1 MTIQWFPGHM
11 TRAKREMEEKLKQVD
26 CVIELRDARCP
37 YSSVNPLL
45 LDLAKQMPRVIVL
58 TKKDMADSKEVDKWV
73 KHLKADEV
81 EVISLDVLHDNTR
94 QRVVDA
100 VMVAMTTKLER
111 WKRKGIRPRKLKA
124 MIVGIPNV
132 GKSTLINQLAKKKLM
147 VSANRPGVTMSLK
160 WANVHPQLDVLDT
173 PGVLWP
179 KFEDEK
185 VGINLALAGSIA
197 EKVIPSDELALIAFN
212 YLNTRYPDYIE
223 NRYQIKTDQINDLY
237 LQISKLRHLVK
248 ADDYRLNEARDL
260 FLRELKTGVLGPLC
274 FEYVEDLAGE

>member
-1 MTIQWFPGHM
+1 MSIQWFPGHM

-37 YSSVNPLL
+37 YSSLNPLL
-45 LDLAKQMPRVIVL
+45 IDLAGSIPKVIVL
-58 TKKDMADSKEVDKWV
+58 TKKDMADEKEVDNWLSY
-73 KHLKADEV
+73 LKNDHTV
-81 EVISLDVLHDNTR
+81 VIALDVLHENTR
-94 QRVVDA
+94 DLIVQA
-100 VMVAMTTKLER
+100 VLKVMTPQIEK

-179 KFEDEK
+179 KFEDQK
-185 VGINLALAGSIA
+185 VGVHLALAGSIA
-197 EKVIPSDELALIAFN
+197 EKVLPTEELAQIAFD
-212 YLNTRYPDYIE
+212 YLSERYPLFIKQKYEIE
-223 NRYQIKTDQINDLY
+223 PKDLSE
-237 LQISKLRHLVK
+237 LLIQVAKLRHLIK
-248 ADDYRLNEARDL
+248 GDDYRIDEARET
-260 FLRELKTGVLGPLC
+260 FLRDLKTGLLGPLC
-274 FEYVEDLAGE
+274 FEYVKDLA

>member
-1 MTIQWFPGHM
+1 MSIQWFPGHM
-11 TRAKREMEEKLKQVD
+11 TRAKREMQEKLKQVD

-37 YSSVNPLL
+37 YSSLNPLL
-45 LDLAKQMPRVIVL
+45 LELAQNMPRVIVL
-58 TKKDMADSKEVDKWV
+58 TKKDMADIKQVEAWMDY
-73 KHLKADEV
+73 LKKDET

-100 VMVAMTTKLER
+100 VMVAMTQKLER

-179 KFEDEK
+179 KFEDQQ
-185 VGINLALAGSIA
+185 VGINLALAGSIS
-197 EKVIPSDELALIAFN
+197 EKVLPSEELAQIAFD
-212 YLNTRYPDYIE
+212 YLMDRYPNYIE
-223 NRYQIKTDQINDLY
+223 NKYEIKAETLEALLIQIA
-237 LQISKLRHLVK
+237 KLRHLVK
-248 ADDYRLNEARDL
+248 ADDYRIDEARDV
-260 FLRELKTGVLGPLC
+260 FLRDLKTGVLGPLC
-274 FEYVEDLAGE
+274 FEYVEDLDRE

>member
-1 MTIQWFPGHM
+1 MSIQWFPGHM

-37 YSSVNPLL
+37 YSSLNPLL
-45 LDLAKQMPRVIVL
+45 LELAQNMPRVIVL
-58 TKKDMADSKEVDKWV
+58 TKKDMADLKELEKWA
-73 KHLKADEV
+73 KYLKKDET
-81 EVISLDVLHDNTR
+81 EVIILDVLHDNTR
-94 QRVVDA
+94 QKVVDA
-100 VMVAMTTKLER
+100 VMVAMTQKLER

-185 VGINLALAGSIA
+185 VGIHLALAGSIS
-197 EKVIPSDELALIAFN
+197 EKVLPTEKLAQIAFDYVNERYPLFFKNKYEITPKNLDELIIQIA
-212 YLNTRYPDYIE
+212 
-223 NRYQIKTDQINDLY
+223 
-237 LQISKLRHLVK
+237 KLRHLVK
-248 ADDYRLNEARDL
+248 ANDYRLDEAREV
-260 FLRELKTGVLGPLC
+260 FLRDLKTGQLGPLC